1 MKMNNV
7 QRQYESTV
15 TGPKIKMGFAA
26 DAASHLAE
34 LMSNSVYQDK
44 FGSIVREVVSNAV
57 DANAEVSSTQ
67 RVQVTLVN
75 KRSLSHAVGEFRV
88 RDFGL
93 GISPDRIENIFTQYF
108 ASTKRDTN
116 DQIGGFGIGAK
127 SPFAY
132 SPVFQVITHID
143 GVRRQYLLEK
153 SSSDRTC
160 SLINTGETTEDNGTE
175 IVIPVTDHEG
185 IYNFVSAM
193 ENQLMLMSHQLDI
206 TVPDDYQY
214 AESTIYDYGK
224 FLRIVRAD
232 RTLEHNGHIVSLGNV
247 LYKIPP
253 ITGDSYE
260 MSNYIIKMNIGDVNP
275 TLSREGL
282 ELNDSARDLI
292 LSKMDSIEAQFDQWC
307 IDQSQSTVDLQHLL
321 SRDSSKLKYPDSR
334 DVVRCRID
342 PEIKRIPTGWPSQ
355 MSVDL
360 LPRILSQVITPSTR
374 YSSSK
379 RKWRSASHFSMKK
392 IIVGDPHDDR
402 GALALVRKKVDDRIG
417 TVWKEFLA
425 DRFQDS
431 DKDVLVFNVD
441 SNLDEPI
448 ASTCKYSCRDYDED
462 QKAQIYSEIKASVIA
477 CLNQFFENHTEKFSD
492 YEPTKQWLAQ
502 RKERMKQNRK
512 NQSKWTPEMLATR
525 IPLKNVCDNA
535 FQRTELTYSQ
545 LKNSHAIVLEYRQAK
560 LVSWNN
566 KSQVPIYAV
575 SSQNFKRCQKAGI
588 NCWDEAKFKQLVQRW
603 HTISEEKLRS
613 KSFHTGPREGN
624 IANSIVMRRCHM
636 LIPMPSR
643 EVENRSASPIQFV
656 YTHKNFGINFKEH
669 CETSILQLDGAVYS
683 HIKIEAQLRNLQK
696 YSEDKPQLRIAIN
709 SLFQEYITD
718 DLYRQAFNSLK

>member
-75 KRSLSHAVGEFRV
+75 KKSLSHAVGEFRV

-153 SSSDRTC
+153 SSADRTC
-160 SLINTGETTEDNGTE
+160 TLINTGETTESNGTE
-175 IVIPVTDHEG
+175 IVIPVTDYAG
-185 IYNFVSAM
+185 IHSFVNAM
-193 ENQLMLMSHQLDI
+193 ESQLMLMGHQLDI
-206 TVPDDYQY
+206 TVPEDYQF
-214 AESTIYDYGK
+214 AESIIYDYGK

-232 RTLEHNGHIVSLGNV
+232 RTVEHNGHMVSLGNV

-253 ITGDSYE
+253 LTGDPY
-260 MSNYIIKMNIGDVNP
+260 MMTNYVIKLNIGDVNP

-282 ELNDSARDLI
+282 ELNDSAKELI
-292 LSKMDSIEAQFDQWC
+292 ISTIDSIEDQFGQWC
-307 IDQSQSTVDLQHLL
+307 VEQSQSTTDLQKLL
-321 SRDSSKLKYPDSR
+321 SADSTKLKYPDSL
-334 DVVRCRID
+334 DVVRS
-342 PEIKRIPTGWPSQ
+342 EIAHVIQRMPTGWPSQ
-355 MSVDL
+355 MSVEL
-360 LPRILSQVITPSTR
+360 LPRILSQIITPSSR
-374 YSSSK
+374 YSVS
-379 RKWRSASHFSMKK
+379 RQKWRTASHFTMRQ
-392 IIVGDPHDDR
+392 IIVNGQYDDPVDR
-402 GALALVRKKVDDRIG
+402 VRKKGNERLG

-425 DRFQDS
+425 ESVQGS
-431 DKDVLVFNVD
+431 TKDVLVFNVD

-448 ASTCKYSCRDYDED
+448 VSTCKYSCRDYDED
-462 QKAQIYSEIKASVIA
+462 EKEQIYSEIKASVIA
-477 CLNQFFENHTEKFSD
+477 CLNDFFHNHTQPYSD
-492 YEPTKQWLAQ
+492 YEPSKQWLVQ

-512 NQSKWTPEMLATR
+512 NQSKWTPEMLATK
-525 IPLKNVCDNA
+525 IPLKDVAGNA
-535 FQRTELTYSQ
+535 YKRIERTYSD
-545 LKNSHAIVLEYRQAK
+545 LKSKHAIILEYSQAK
-560 LVSWNN
+560 LIQWDEGIYECPV
-566 KSQVPIYAV
+566 YAV
-575 SSQNFKRCQKAGI
+575 SSQNFKRCQKAGL
-588 NCWDEAKFKQLVQRW
+588 NCWDEAKFKQIVQRW
-603 HTISEEKLRS
+603 YTVKREKELTKQYYFGPCTEEVPPQVFRS
-613 KSFHTGPREGN
+613 
-624 IANSIVMRRCHM
+624 CHF
-636 LIPMPSR
+636 LVPMPPSNAKRR
-643 EVENRSASPIQFV
+643 EWTPLITAYN
-656 YTHKNFGINFKEH
+656 YNKFGIEH
-669 CETSILQLDGAVYS
+669 EEVGKTSILRIDGAVYS
-683 HIKIEAQLRNLQK
+683 HAKVIAQLRNLQK
-696 YSEDKPQLRIAIN
+696 YSEDKPLLRIAIN
-709 SLFQEYITD
+709 SLFRTHTFD

>member
-75 KRSLSHAVGEFRV
+75 KKSLSHAVGEFRV
-88 RDFGL
+88 RDFGP

-132 SPVFQVITHID
+132 SPVFQVITHIN
-143 GVRRQYLLEK
+143 GVCRQYLLEK

-160 SLINTGETTEDNGTE
+160 SLINTGETTESNGTE
-175 IVIPVTDHEG
+175 IVIPISDYDG
-185 IYNFVSAM
+185 IHNFLCAM
-193 ENQLMLMSHQLDI
+193 ESQLMLMSHQLDI
-206 TVPDDYQY
+206 TVPEDYEF
-214 AESTIYDYGK
+214 AESIIYDYGK

-232 RTLEHNGHIVSLGNV
+232 RTVEHNGHMVSLGNV

-253 ITGDSYE
+253 INGDSYLT
-260 MSNYIIKMNIGDVNP
+260 SNYVIKMDIGDVNP

-282 ELNDSARDLI
+282 ELNDNAQDLI
-292 LSKMDSIEAQFDQWC
+292 LSKICSIEDQFKLWC
-307 IDQSQSTVDLQHLL
+307 TEQSQSTTDLQKLL
-321 SRDSSKLKYPDSR
+321 SVDSTSLKYPDSL
-334 DVVRCRID
+334 DVVRSGNLH
-342 PEIKRIPTGWPSQ
+342 EIKRMPTGWPSQ
-355 MSVDL
+355 LSVDL
-360 LPRILSQVITPSTR
+360 MPRILTQVITPSTR
-374 YSSSK
+374 YCASK
-379 RKWRSASHFSMKK
+379 RKWRSASHYMMRK
-392 IIVGDPHDDR
+392 IIVSDKYDEPIVR
-402 GALALVRKKVDDRIG
+402 VRKKVDDRLG

-425 DRFQDS
+425 DSFQGS
-431 DKDVLVFNVD
+431 TKNVLVFNVD
-441 SNLDEPI
+441 SNIDDPI
-448 ASTCKYSCRDYDED
+448 VSTCKYSCRDYDED
-462 QKAQIYSEIKASVIA
+462 EKTQIYSEIKASVVA
-477 CLNQFFENHTEKFSD
+477 CLNDFFQNHTEKYSD
-492 YEPTKQWLAQ
+492 YEPTKQWLTQ

-525 IPLKNVCDNA
+525 IPLKEVAGNG
-535 FQRTELTYSQ
+535 FKRTELTYSD
-545 LKNSHAIVLEYRQAK
+545 LKSKHAIILEYSQAK
-560 LVSWNN
+560 LISWNDRT
-566 KSQVPIYAV
+566 SYRCPIYAV

-588 NCWDEAKFKQLVQRW
+588 NCWDEAKVKQLMLRW
-603 HTISEEKLRS
+603 YAAFHEKEQIRI
-613 KSFHTGPREGN
+613 FYD
-624 IANSIVMRRCHM
+624 IAYTNDLTSIMLRRCHF
-636 LIPMPSR
+636 LIPMPTKQ
-643 EVENRSASPIQFV
+643 VQTANWSPVQFI
-656 YTHKNFGINFKEH
+656 YSYNKFGIDHKEQDKI
-669 CETSILQLDGAVYS
+669 SILRLNGAVYS
-683 HIKIEAQLRNLQK
+683 HAKIIAQLRNLQK

-709 SLFQEYITD
+709 SLFHTHNSD